1 MTQISGAGAG
11 GVSPLRSSSR
21 LHQRAGVGAQGP
33 SFADTLKAALGDV
46 QQSQDQAQNIIG
58 QYVRGEPVELHE
70 VMIAAEEAGIALETL
85 VAIRNKL
92 TDAYRAVI
100 QMQS

>member
-1 MTQISGAGAG
+1 MTPIQATGTGGVGSVAGA
-11 GVSPLRSSSR
+11 SR
-21 LHQRAGVGAQGP
+21 LHRPVVGAGQGP

-70 VMIAAEEAGIALETL
+70 VMLAAEEAGIALETL
-85 VAIRNKL
+85 VAVRNKL

>member
-1 MTQISGAGAG
+1 
-11 GVSPLRSSSR
+11 
-21 LHQRAGVGAQGP
+21 
-33 SFADTLKAALGDV
+33 
-46 QQSQDQAQNIIG
+46 
-58 QYVRGEPVELHE
+58 

-85 VAIRNKL
+85 VAVRNKI

>member
-1 MTQISGAGAG
+1 MSQIRGPGVAGVASIGGA
-11 GVSPLRSSSR
+11 SR
-21 LHQRAGVGAQGP
+21 LHRPVGGGNQGP

-46 QQSQDQAQNIIG
+46 QQSQDQAQNMIG
-58 QYVRGEPVELHE
+58 KYVRGEPVELHE
-70 VMIAAEEAGIALETL
+70 VMMAAEEAGIALETL
-85 VAIRNKL
+85 VAVRNKL